1 MTCMLYVPVFTLVV
15 LCLLLLLAI
24 SIALA
29 WCVRDRAGA
38 GAGQAERATQT
49 AGGGPEQSS
58 RPASRA
64 SRRMDRSKVRR
75 CLHISRGFN
84 RH

>member
-29 WCVRDRAGA
+29 WCVRERAGA

-49 AGGGPEQSS
+49 AGGGPEQNS
-58 RPASRA
+58 RPVSRA
-64 SRRMDRSKVRR
+64 SRRMDRSKVIR
-75 CLHISRGFN
+75 CLAIERFN